1 VDMRASLE
9 LYHKT
14 AVERREE
21 LLDAEV
27 AWLSAAGVHMVVS
40 DTVPLACA
48 AAHAAQLPCA
58 VFTNFSWG
66 ESSTLHEEVVLLHLD
81 HASNRIRTDNAR
93 ETLLLGKPVQQL
105 VADFIYSQYA
115 METGSTF
122 QPMVWQIAEDL
133 SRADVLLRLPGHSP
147 MPALRAVEDIPLIA
161 RLPRRSRAEVAHRQ
175 LATKAMSRLRARQ

>member
-1 VDMRASLE
+1 MDMRASLE

-58 VFTNFSWG
+58 VVTNFSWG
-66 ESSTLHEEVVLLHLD
+66 ENSIIQHLD
-81 HASNRIRTDNAR
+81 VALLLAHAGKRICAVHASEA
-93 ETLLLGKPVQQL
+93 
-105 VADFIYSQYA
+105 
-115 METGSTF
+115 
-122 QPMVWQIAEDL
+122 
-133 SRADVLLRLPGHSP
+133 SP
-147 MPALRAVEDIPLIA
+147 LNE
-161 RLPRRSRAEVAHRQ
+161 H
-175 LATKAMSRLRARQ
+175 